1 MLRRGRKRW
10 ALEESS
16 RRLPPLPRGL
26 TLPGRVTSCS
36 LRWLRFSY
44 GCFGGVRRGQVVALL
59 LLPAVMLLLVLPA
72 ETVVPGKG
80 ETSGQLALYRSLSSS
95 IATRC
100 RPCLTQDCPPLSLR
114 AGSGPINQLCCLST
128 PCEVDAA
135 WNAARVELL
144 ASSSVSE
151 ISSIN
156 SAQGPAI
163 LATGIAA
170 TCLLLFLLAVIV
182 GLLMAS
188 SR

>member
-1 MLRRGRKRW
+1 M
-10 ALEESS
+10 S
-16 RRLPPLPRGL
+16 
-26 TLPGRVTSCS
+26 SCS
-36 LRWLRFSY
+36 RWLRFSY
-44 GCFGGVRRGQVVALL
+44 GFFGGIRRGQVVALL
-59 LLPAVMLLLVLPA
+59 LLPVVMLLLVLPA

-80 ETSGQLALYRSLSSS
+80 ETSVQLALYRFSSSS
-95 IATRC
+95 IEKRC
-100 RPCLTQDCPPLSLR
+100 RPCLTQDCPQLSLR
-114 AGSGPINQLCCLST
+114 ADSGPVNPLCCRST
-128 PCEVDAA
+128 PCQVAAA
-135 WNAARVELL
+135 WSAVQAELL

-163 LATGIAA
+163 LETGIAA